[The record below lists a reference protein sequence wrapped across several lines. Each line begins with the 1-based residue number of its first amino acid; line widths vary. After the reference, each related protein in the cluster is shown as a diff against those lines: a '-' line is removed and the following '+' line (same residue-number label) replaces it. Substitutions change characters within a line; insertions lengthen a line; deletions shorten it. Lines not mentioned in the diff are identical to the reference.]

1 MLIFVNNIKYCK
13 QGENLGVSKEK
24 MRVIA
29 ARFPRASAEEL
40 KKIAEEEQ
48 VDKSTV
54 IARALQ
60 QYIKE
65 WKLEKALTLYQEGKI
80 TLWKAAKIAD
90 ISIWEIMDIVRQKK
104 IPMQYTFEDFK
115 EDFEDALKER

>member
-1 MLIFVNNIKYCK
+1 MLIFVNVIKYCK
-13 QGENLGVSKEK
+13 QGENLAVSKEK

-29 ARFPRASAEEL
+29 ARFPRTSAEEL

-60 QYIKE
+60 RYIKE
-65 WKLEKALTLYQEGKI
+65 WKLEKALTLYREGKV

-90 ISIWEIMDIVRQKK
+90 ISLWEIMDIVRQKK
-104 IPMQYTFEDFK
+104 IPMQYAFEDFK
-115 EDFEDALKER
+115 EDFEAALKEK